1 MNSSILTSIKQN
13 LGLTEEQK
21 EFDSPIIDHI
31 NTALMVLNQNGVG
44 PTAGLMISDEITTW
58 DDFIG
63 SSPINLAAVK
73 TYVYLSVKLDFD
85 PPENGSLLAAMQAR
99 HKELEWRLNVQ
110 AETEIKEV
118 GYGAQARYT

>member
-1 MNSSILTSIKQN
+1 MNDSILTSIKKD
-13 LGLTEEQK
+13 LGLTEAQK
-21 EFDSPIIDHI
+21 EFDSTVIGHI

-44 PTAGLMISDEITTW
+44 PAGGLMISNEMTTW
-58 DDFIG
+58 GEFIG
-63 SSPINLAAVK
+63 DSTINLAAVK

-110 AETEIKEV
+110 AETN
-118 GYGAQARYT
+118 T